1 MARRERLIAFALNPR
16 GDGAWASDRKGN
28 IFFGTAPEFR
38 EVPEPQPWRGGPFV
52 GIASTPSGQG
62 VWILDSKGNVLSFGD
77 APEFRE
83 VPEPQPWRGGSF
95 VSIASTPSGKGLDP

>member
-16 GDGAWASDRKGN
+16 GDGAWPLDRKGN
-28 IFFGTAPEFR
+28 IFAFGTAPEFR

-62 VWILDSKGNVLSFGD
+62 SGYWTTRETSFPSATLRNSGRCQNHS
-77 APEFRE
+77 P
-83 VPEPQPWRGGSF
+83 GGEDRSY
-95 VSIASTPSGKGLDP
+95 P